1 MPLLKKGVFVE
12 DAWIFVAD
20 DVPIPSKGPIVV
32 GLDRLE
38 AEGDAIAPARRLGV
52 RLKAGERVER
62 LAPHLQRLDLV
73 ALEFPVFSDGR
84 AFSAAAM
91 LRKRMGFAGEIRATG
106 QVRVDLHPFMR
117 RTGFDAFQI
126 EDDARVLRSW
136 RDADIAV
143 DLAYQPDDATRDG
156 PLPVWEARRRHRRE
170 AA

>member
-12 DAWIFVAD
+12 DAWTSVAD
-20 DVPIPSKGPIVV
+20 DAPIPPKGPIIL

-38 AEGDAIAPARRLGV
+38 AEADAIDPNRRLGA
-52 RLKAGERVER
+52 RLKPGERVER
-62 LAPHLQRLDLV
+62 LAPYIRRLDLV
-73 ALEFPVFSDGR
+73 ALDFPAFGDGR

-91 LRKRMGFAGEIRATG
+91 LRKRMGFRGEVRATG

-136 RDADIAV
+136 QDAHIAV
-143 DLAYQPDDATRDG
+143 DLAYQFDDATRDG
-156 PLPVWEARRRHRRE
+156 PLPVWEARRQRRRE